1 MLAAPRVS
9 RTISPS
15 STEAPEPRF
24 GIRGGRLSLRTLR
37 VVNADSAA
45 AAESSAHQ
53 EAAASR
59 ARFEEEALKHL
70 DALYRTALRMT
81 RNPSDAE
88 DLVQDALVRAYRFYD
103 RFEPGTNFRAWLFKI
118 LTNTYI
124 NSYRRRQGRPQE
136 SSLEDTEEFFLY
148 NQLSDEAGERL
159 NDVEDTVLDQLGAD
173 AIQRAIDQLPP
184 QFRTTVQLSD
194 VEGLSYAEIAEA
206 TGVAKG
212 TVMSRLFRG
221 RRLLQRA
228 LWEQAQAAGFTSGR
242 KVHDGRAN
250 SGHQAGANGVVG
262 SARRGAR

>member
-1 MLAAPRVS
+1 
-9 RTISPS
+9 
-15 STEAPEPRF
+15 
-24 GIRGGRLSLRTLR
+24 
-37 VVNADSAA
+37 VNADKAA
-45 AAESSAHQ
+45 PASTTQ
-53 EAAASR
+53 VTREAAANR
-59 ARFEEEALKHL
+59 ARFEEEALQHL

-124 NSYRRRQGRPQE
+124 NSYRRKQGRPPE
-136 SSLEDTEEFFLY
+136 SSLEDTEDFFLY
-148 NQLSDEAGERL
+148 NQLSHDTGERVT
-159 NDVEDTVLDQLGAD
+159 DVEDTVLDHLGAD

-184 QFRTTVQLSD
+184 RFRTAVQLAD

-228 LWEQAQAAGFTSGR
+228 LWEQAKAAGFTSGS
-242 KVHDGRAN
+242 KVH
-250 SGHQAGANGVVG
+250 ANGDG
-262 SARRGAR
+262 SASGDGVLARTSERAR

>member
-1 MLAAPRVS
+1 M
-9 RTISPS
+9 
-15 STEAPEPRF
+15 
-24 GIRGGRLSLRTLR
+24 RTLKG
-37 VVNADSAA
+37 VSARTA
-45 AAESSAHQ
+45 ARPETDDQA
-53 EAAASR
+53 EAAATRS
-59 ARFEEEALKHL
+59 RFEDEALQHL

-124 NSYRRRQGRPQE
+124 NNYRRKQGRPQE
-136 SSLEDTEEFFLY
+136 SSLDDTEDFFLY
-148 NQLSDEAGERL
+148 NQLSGDSGERVT
-159 NDVEDTVLDQLGAD
+159 DVEDTVLDQLGAD
-173 AIQRAIDQLPP
+173 AIQRAIEQLPP

-221 RRLLQRA
+221 RRQLQRA
-228 LWEQAQAAGFTSGR
+228 LWDQAQAAGFTSGS
-242 KVHDGRAN
+242 KVHQN
-250 SGHQAGANGVVG
+250 GATETET
-262 SARRGAR
+262 ARGGPR

>member
-1 MLAAPRVS
+1 VNASAAPG
-9 RTISPS
+9 PNS
-15 STEAPEPRF
+15 SDRTEA
-24 GIRGGRLSLRTLR
+24 
-37 VVNADSAA
+37 A
-45 AAESSAHQ
+45 
-53 EAAASR
+53 AAASR
-59 ARFEEEALKHL
+59 AQFEEEALKHL

-124 NSYRRRQGRPQE
+124 NTYRRKQGRPQE

-148 NQLSDEAGERL
+148 NQLKDDTGDHL
-159 NDVEDTVLDQLGAD
+159 TDVEGTVLDRLGAD
-173 AIQRAIDQLPP
+173 SIQRAIDQLPP
-184 QFRTTVQLSD
+184 QFRTTVQLAD
-194 VEGLSYAEIAEA
+194 VEGLSYAEVAEA

-228 LWEQAQAAGFTSGR
+228 LWDQARAAGFTAGR
-242 KVHDGRAN
+242 KVHAE
-250 SGHQAGANGVVG
+250 SNGSKDVAARSRGG
-262 SARRGAR
+262 SR

>member
-1 MLAAPRVS
+1 
-9 RTISPS
+9 
-15 STEAPEPRF
+15 
-24 GIRGGRLSLRTLR
+24 
-37 VVNADSAA
+37 VNANAA
-45 AAESSAHQ
+45 GHADNPAHGE
-53 EAAASR
+53 EAAATTR

-88 DLVQDALVRAYRFYD
+88 DLVQDALVRGYRFYD

-124 NSYRRRQGRPQE
+124 NSYRRKQGRPQE

-148 NQLSDEAGERL
+148 NQLSNDGERVT
-159 NDVEDTVLDQLGAD
+159 DVEDTVLDRLGAD

-221 RRLLQRA
+221 RRQLQRA
-228 LWEQAQAAGFTSGR
+228 LWDQAQAAGFTSGS
-242 KVHDGRAN
+242 KVHLDGPSETGKGN
-250 SGHQAGANGVVG
+250 NGVV
-262 SARRGAR
+262 AKTRGGVR

>member
-1 MLAAPRVS
+1 
-9 RTISPS
+9 
-15 STEAPEPRF
+15 
-24 GIRGGRLSLRTLR
+24 
-37 VVNADSAA
+37 VNAKAA
-45 AAESSAHQ
+45 GRADNPAHGE
-53 EAAASR
+53 EAAATR

-88 DLVQDALVRAYRFYD
+88 DLVQDALVRGYRFYD

-124 NSYRRRQGRPQE
+124 NSYRRKQGRPQE

-148 NQLSDEAGERL
+148 NQLSNDGERVT
-159 NDVEDTVLDQLGAD
+159 DVEDTVLDRLGAD

-221 RRLLQRA
+221 RRQLQRA
-228 LWEQAQAAGFTSGR
+228 LWDQAQAAGFTSGS
-242 KVHDGRAN
+242 KVHVDGASETGN
-250 SGHQAGANGVVG
+250 GSNGVVAKTG
-262 SARRGAR
+262 GGVR

>member
-1 MLAAPRVS
+1 
-9 RTISPS
+9 
-15 STEAPEPRF
+15 
-24 GIRGGRLSLRTLR
+24 
-37 VVNADSAA
+37 VNVESAEQ
-45 AAESSAHQ
+45 AERSANE
-53 EAAASR
+53 EAAANR

-124 NSYRRRQGRPQE
+124 NTYRRKQGRPQE
-136 SSLEDTEEFFLY
+136 SSLEDTEDFFLY
-148 NQLSDEAGERL
+148 NQLSDDGGERVT
-159 NDVEDTVLDQLGAD
+159 DVEDTVIDRLGAD
-173 AIQRAIDQLPP
+173 AIQRAIDELPP

-194 VEGLSYAEIAEA
+194 VEGLSYAEVAEA

-228 LWEQAQAAGFTSGR
+228 LWDQAQAAGFTSGS
-242 KVHDGRAN
+242 KVHTPNGN
-250 SGHQAGANGVVG
+250 AGNNGSEHAPESNGIV
-262 SARRGAR
+262 ARSRGGTR

>member
-1 MLAAPRVS
+1 MNANAAPQ
-9 RTISPS
+9 
-15 STEAPEPRF
+15 AK
-24 GIRGGRLSLRTLR
+24 
-37 VVNADSAA
+37 
-45 AAESSAHQ
+45 SSALQ
-53 EAAASR
+53 EAAANR
-59 ARFEEEALKHL
+59 ARFEEEALQHL

-124 NSYRRRQGRPQE
+124 NTYRRKQGRPQE

-148 NQLSDEAGERL
+148 NQLSDEAGERVS
-159 NDVEDTVLDQLGAD
+159 DVEDTVLDRLGAD
-173 AIQRAIDQLPP
+173 AIQRAIDQLPS

-228 LWEQAQAAGFTSGR
+228 LWDQAQSAGFTSGR
-242 KVHDGRAN
+242 KVRNGP
-250 SGHQAGANGVVG
+250 ANGVA
-262 SARRGAR
+262 ARTRGGDR

>member
-1 MLAAPRVS
+1 VNAEAAGRAS
-9 RTISPS
+9 SPDP
-15 STEAPEPRF
+15 TEAA
-24 GIRGGRLSLRTLR
+24 T
-37 VVNADSAA
+37 
-45 AAESSAHQ
+45 
-53 EAAASR
+53 SR

-124 NSYRRRQGRPQE
+124 NSYRRKQGRPQE
-136 SSLEDTEEFFLY
+136 SSLDDTEEFFLY
-148 NQLSDEAGERL
+148 NQLNDDAGERVT
-159 NDVEDTVLDQLGAD
+159 DVEDTVLDRLGTD

-184 QFRTTVQLSD
+184 QFRTTVQLAD
-194 VEGLSYAEIAEA
+194 VEGLSYAEIADA
-206 TGVAKG
+206 LGIAKG

-228 LWEQAQAAGFTSGR
+228 LWDQAQAAGFTSGR
-242 KVHDGRAN
+242 KVHEMRSNGTQAPADDEAVVRPRGGR
-250 SGHQAGANGVVG
+250 
-262 SARRGAR
+262 R

>member
-1 MLAAPRVS
+1 
-9 RTISPS
+9 
-15 STEAPEPRF
+15 
-24 GIRGGRLSLRTLR
+24 
-37 VVNADSAA
+37 VNAKAA
-45 AAESSAHQ
+45 GRADNPAHGE
-53 EAAASR
+53 EAAATR

-88 DLVQDALVRAYRFYD
+88 DLVQDALVRGYRFYD

-124 NSYRRRQGRPQE
+124 NSYRRKQGRPQE

-148 NQLSDEAGERL
+148 NQLSNDGERVT
-159 NDVEDTVLDQLGAD
+159 DVEDTVLDRLGAD
-173 AIQRAIDQLPP
+173 SIQRAIDQLPP

-221 RRLLQRA
+221 RRQLQRA
-228 LWEQAQAAGFTSGR
+228 LWDQAQAAGFTSGS
-242 KVHDGRAN
+242 KVHLDGASETGN
-250 SGHQAGANGVVG
+250 GSNGVVAKSG
-262 SARRGAR
+262 GGVR

>member
-1 MLAAPRVS
+1 MEYRPVRPRCYTQAGDA
-9 RTISPS
+9 RP
-15 STEAPEPRF
+15 APE
-24 GIRGGRLSLRTLR
+24 
-37 VVNADSAA
+37 
-45 AAESSAHQ
+45 AETSGDG
-53 EAAASR
+53 EAAANR
-59 ARFEEEALKHL
+59 ARFEEEALAHL

-88 DLVQDALVRAYRFYD
+88 DLVQDALVRGYRFYD

-124 NSYRRRQGRPQE
+124 NSYRRKQGRPQE

-148 NQLSDEAGERL
+148 NQLSNDGERVT
-159 NDVEDTVLDQLGAD
+159 DVEDTVLDRLGAD

-221 RRLLQRA
+221 RRQLQRA
-228 LWEQAQAAGFTSGR
+228 LWDQAQAAGFTGGS
-242 KVHDGRAN
+242 KVHRE
-250 SGHQAGANGVVG
+250 
-262 SARRGAR
+262 R

>member
-1 MLAAPRVS
+1 MTLVRLKAVNANAAPKAER
-9 RTISPS
+9 R
-15 STEAPEPRF
+15 
-24 GIRGGRLSLRTLR
+24 
-37 VVNADSAA
+37 ADK
-45 AAESSAHQ
+45 
-53 EAAASR
+53 EAAANR
-59 ARFEEEALKHL
+59 ARFEDEALQHL

-124 NSYRRRQGRPQE
+124 NSYRRKQSRPQE
-136 SSLEDTEEFFLY
+136 SSLDDTQEFFLY
-148 NQLSDEAGERL
+148 NQLSGDEGERVT
-159 NDVEDTVLDQLGAD
+159 DVEDTVLDQLGAD

-228 LWEQAQAAGFTSGR
+228 LWDQAQAAGFTSGSR
-242 KVHDGRAN
+242 VHRDSDAAQD
-250 SGHQAGANGVVG
+250 STSNGVVSRTRG
-262 SARRGAR
+262 EAR

>member
-1 MLAAPRVS
+1 
-9 RTISPS
+9 
-15 STEAPEPRF
+15 
-24 GIRGGRLSLRTLR
+24 LRTLKA
-37 VVNADSAA
+37 VNANGAA
-45 AAESSAHQ
+45 KADNPATG
-53 EAAASR
+53 EAAANR

-103 RFEPGTNFRAWLFKI
+103 RFQPGTNFRAWLFKI

-124 NSYRRRQGRPQE
+124 NTYRRKQGRPQE

-148 NQLSDEAGERL
+148 NQLSADQEERVT
-159 NDVEDTVLDQLGAD
+159 DVEDTVLDGLGAD

-184 QFRTTVQLSD
+184 AFRTTVQLSD

-221 RRLLQRA
+221 RRQLQRA
-228 LWEQAQAAGFTSGR
+228 LWDQAEAAGFTGGS
-242 KVHDGRAN
+242 KVHVEHDA
-250 SGHQAGANGVVG
+250 ATNGVAAKTG
-262 SARRGAR
+262 GAVR

>member
-1 MLAAPRVS
+1 
-9 RTISPS
+9 
-15 STEAPEPRF
+15 
-24 GIRGGRLSLRTLR
+24 
-37 VVNADSAA
+37 VNARGAPGASQP
-45 AAESSAHQ
+45 AHNG
-53 EAAASR
+53 EAAANR

-124 NSYRRRQGRPQE
+124 NNYRRKQGRPQE

-148 NQLSDEAGERL
+148 NQLSGDGSGERVT
-159 NDVEDTVLDQLGAD
+159 DVEDTVLDGLGAD
-173 AIQRAIDQLPP
+173 DIQRAIDQLPP

-221 RRLLQRA
+221 RRQLQRA
-228 LWEQAQAAGFTSGR
+228 LWDQAEAAGFTGGS
-242 KVHDGRAN
+242 KVHLDSTAE
-250 SGHQAGANGVVG
+250 HQPTTNGVLATAKGPGVKP
-262 SARRGAR
+262 

>member
-1 MLAAPRVS
+1 MNAKAA
-9 RTISPS
+9 
-15 STEAPEPRF
+15 
-24 GIRGGRLSLRTLR
+24 GR
-37 VVNADSAA
+37 ADNP
-45 AAESSAHQ
+45 AHGE
-53 EAAASR
+53 EAAATR

-88 DLVQDALVRAYRFYD
+88 DLVQDALVRGYRFYD

-124 NSYRRRQGRPQE
+124 NSYRRKQGRPQE

-148 NQLSDEAGERL
+148 NQLSNDGERVT
-159 NDVEDTVLDQLGAD
+159 DVEDPVLDRLGAD

-221 RRLLQRA
+221 RRQLQRA
-228 LWEQAQAAGFTSGR
+228 LWDQAQAAGFTSGS
-242 KVHDGRAN
+242 KVHLDGASETGN
-250 SGHQAGANGVVG
+250 GSNGVVAKSG
-262 SARRGAR
+262 GGVR

>member
-1 MLAAPRVS
+1 VNQEVS
-9 RTISPS
+9 WTSKNGIPASPVS
-15 STEAPEPRF
+15 LV
-24 GIRGGRLSLRTLR
+24 RLKA
-37 VVNADSAA
+37 VNAATPNTT
-45 AAESSAHQ
+45 Q
-53 EAAASR
+53 EAAANPIRSK
-59 ARFEEEALKHL
+59 FEEEALQHL

-124 NSYRRRQGRPQE
+124 NSYRRKQGRPQE

-148 NQLSDEAGERL
+148 NQLSEDRGERVT
-159 NDVEDTVLDQLGAD
+159 DVEDTVLDKLGAD

-184 QFRTTVQLSD
+184 QFRTTVQLAD
-194 VEGLSYAEIAEA
+194 VEGLSYNEVAEA

-228 LWEQAQAAGFTSGR
+228 LWDQAHAAGFTGGS
-242 KVHDGRAN
+242 KVH
-250 SGHQAGANGVVG
+250 NGVVAH
-262 SARRGAR
+262 ARGGEQ

>member
-1 MLAAPRVS
+1 MALEPLGKLEAVNANAAPQ
-9 RTISPS
+9 
-15 STEAPEPRF
+15 
-24 GIRGGRLSLRTLR
+24 
-37 VVNADSAA
+37 
-45 AAESSAHQ
+45 AESSAPQ
-53 EAAASR
+53 EAAANR
-59 ARFEEEALKHL
+59 ARFEEEALQHL

-124 NSYRRRQGRPQE
+124 NTYRRKQGRPQE

-148 NQLSDEAGERL
+148 NQLSDEAGERVS
-159 NDVEDTVLDQLGAD
+159 DVEDTVLDRLGAD
-173 AIQRAIDQLPP
+173 AIQRAIDQLPTN
-184 QFRTTVQLSD
+184 FRTTVQLSD

-228 LWEQAQAAGFTSGR
+228 LWDQAQAAGFTSGR
-242 KVHDGRAN
+242 KVHNGSAREKHE
-250 SGHQAGANGVVG
+250 SGANGVL
-262 SARRGAR
+262 ARARGGEQ

>member
-1 MLAAPRVS
+1 
-9 RTISPS
+9 
-15 STEAPEPRF
+15 
-24 GIRGGRLSLRTLR
+24 
-37 VVNADSAA
+37 VNAEAA
-45 AAESSAHQ
+45 DGATNSSRQ

-103 RFEPGTNFRAWLFKI
+103 RFQPGTNFRAWLFKI

-124 NSYRRRQGRPQE
+124 NSYRRKQGRPQE

-148 NQLSDEAGERL
+148 NQLSDEAGERIT
-159 NDVEDTVLDQLGAD
+159 DVENTVIDRLGAD
-173 AIQRAIDQLPP
+173 SIQRAIDQLPP

-228 LWEQAQAAGFTSGR
+228 LWDQAQAAGFTSGS
-242 KVHDGRAN
+242 KVHVESSANHDEDARQSRPNGQVARAR
-250 SGHQAGANGVVG
+250 GG
-262 SARRGAR
+262 SR